1 MRPDLKIFN
10 EMKTFKLTA
19 ALSLAATIILGFTS
33 CKKCDGEDPAAR
45 IVNEGSEKASVQIKT
60 SGGNT
65 ENINNIQPGTSS
77 EYVSYAPGEV
87 VFTATVD
94 SVLFVDT
101 VFMSE
106 CFDYDIIINENNTI
120 TATAIDRND

>member
-1 MRPDLKIFN
+1 
-10 EMKTFKLTA
+10 MKTFKFTA
-19 ALSLAATIILGFTS
+19 ALLFAATIILGFSS
-33 CKKCDGEDPAAR
+33 CKKCNGEDPAAR

-77 EYVSYAPGEV
+77 GYVSYAPGEV

-101 VFMSE
+101 VLNAS
-106 CFDYDIIINENNTI
+106 ITTSLSTKTTPLPPRQLTGTIN
-120 TATAIDRND
+120 

>member
-1 MRPDLKIFN
+1 
-10 EMKTFKLTA
+10 MKTFKLTA
-19 ALSLAATIILGFTS
+19 ALFLAATIILGFSS
-33 CKKCDGEDPAAR
+33 CKKCNGEDPAAR

-65 ENINNIQPGTSS
+65 ENINNIEPGTSS
-77 EYVSYAPGEV
+77 AYVSYAPGEV

-120 TATAIDRND
+120 SATAVDRND

>member
-1 MRPDLKIFN
+1 MKILKFS
-10 EMKTFKLTA
+10 A
-19 ALSLAATIILGFTS
+19 SLIIAGMFLPGLTS
-33 CKKCDGEDPAAR
+33 CHKCKGEDPAAR
-45 IVNEGSEKASVQIKT
+45 IINEGSEKASVQIKT

-65 ENINNIQPGTSS
+65 ENINNIQPGSSS

-101 VFMSE
+101 VLMSE

-120 TATAIDRND
+120 TATAIDRNN